1 LLAGIGVPQP
11 FGSRAARQ
19 MSLKANQYCVAD
31 VTKLRDSRFNFEKKA
46 DYYKFRA
53 RELRHEP
60 WTHQMLRSSNRS
72 LKLQWRSRG

>member
-31 VTKLRDSRFNFEKKA
+31 VTKLRDSRFNFEKKSRLLQVS
-46 DYYKFRA
+46 RA
-53 RELRHEP
+53 GAE
-60 WTHQMLRSSNRS
+60 T
-72 LKLQWRSRG
+72 